1 MFGLDAD
8 TLEKIRGALEKVPPV
23 QKALIYGSR
32 AKGNYK
38 AGSDIDMTLVGE
50 RLTVENSVH
59 PLMDQIDDL
68 YLPYMFDIS
77 IFKNLDDRDLVDHI
91 LRVGK
96 VLYQRE
102 GGGG

>member
-1 MFGLDAD
+1 MFGLDAG
-8 TLEKIRGALEKVPPV
+8 TLKKIRGALEGVPPV

-32 AKGNYK
+32 AMGNHK
-38 AGSDIDMTLVGE
+38 VGSDIDMTLIGE
-50 RLTVENSVH
+50 RLSLENSVH
-59 PLMDQIDDL
+59 PLMDKIDEL

-77 IFKNLDDRDLVDHI
+77 IFKNLDNSDLVDHI